1 MAGLNIKLININDS
15 WIYISIHSFITK
27 CTPFDFSQC
36 VVKGIVNLQFHAKD
50 WPTSFG
56 IRCPAMHSG
65 EFNEGHCVKLQKH
78 LINLR
83 QVSKATMHGQHAQ
96 ILLPHFVHS
105 KQFMFLVLVKWLFP
119 VTRVQ
124 LMSLQRHWHSHHAN
138 HANHAKIWCSLHSH
152 HWALSS

>member
-1 MAGLNIKLININDS
+1 MNL
-15 WIYISIHSFITK
+15 YIHSFIYHEMHTLWFFPMCCLGHRK
-27 CTPFDFSQC
+27 FTISFQRLA
-36 VVKGIVNLQFHAKD
+36 NL
-50 WPTSFG
+50 
-56 IRCPAMHSG
+56 IRNSMSCNAFG
-65 EFNEGHCVKLQKH
+65 EFNEGHCVKLQNH

-83 QVSKATMHGQHAQ
+83 QVSKATMHGQHAE

-138 HANHAKIWCSLHSH
+138 HAKIWCSLHSH